1 MQLSQD
7 GEEQFVILLMELA
20 RAYKLWIEDQNTYL
34 QEIKKNNLILT
45 TINPPHYLHEE
56 MSKKIK
62 K

>member
-34 QEIKKNNLILT
+34 QEIKK
-45 TINPPHYLHEE
+45 TI
-56 MSKKIK
+56 
-62 K
+62 